1 MRPNQLLLG
10 TFLNF
15 LTLLNKHRNAN
26 NKNVAVFIFL
36 QDAMIQSFLMHFFTN
51 LHFLLSIRGPNQLN
65 MPKDSQILL
74 CGCFDEYKGVVDEY
88 KGVVTPLKS
97 PILNFSHSS

>member
-1 MRPNQLLLG
+1 MQQNQLLLG

-36 QDAMIQSFLMHFFTN
+36 HNAMIQNFLMHFFYKPTI
-51 LHFLLSIRGPNQLN
+51 FLQTYNFFCPSEV
-65 MPKDSQILL
+65 QI
-74 CGCFDEYKGVVDEY
+74 
-88 KGVVTPLKS
+88 
-97 PILNFSHSS
+97 N